1 MTLKDYIRDIPNF
14 PTTGITYR
22 DISPVLQDPLVFR
35 HAIDSLLLKVRDMKI
50 DRIVG
55 IESKG
60 LIFAAPLSLQLG
72 IGMSVARKRTGDHPL
87 DVVGIDY
94 ALQMGTHRIEMM
106 RDAVKKGENIL
117 IVDDLLATGVTARA
131 TADLV
136 QQLGGNVVAFAFLAE
151 INYYDGAANL
161 TDIAPVLHVYDC

>member
-1 MTLKDYIRDIPNF
+1 MTIKDHIRDIPNF

-22 DISPVLQDPLVFR
+22 DISPVLQDPIAFR
-35 HAIDSLLLKVRDMKI
+35 HAIDSLHIKIRDMQI

-60 LIFAAPLSLQLG
+60 LIFAAPLSLALG
-72 IGMSVARKRTGDHPL
+72 VGMSVARKRTGDHPL

-106 RDAVKKGENIL
+106 RDSITKGENVL
-117 IVDDLLATGVTARA
+117 IVDDLLATGVTAKA
-131 TADLV
+131 TANLV
-136 QQLGGNVVAFAFLAE
+136 HQLGGNVVGFAFLAD
-151 INYYDGAANL
+151 INYYEGEKEL
-161 TDIAPVLHVYDC
+161 TDIAPVVHVYDC